1 MLRVRIWTI
10 NKFDIQFVLFLS
22 IFVDAVCMCVM
33 SVNEKRADGAHD
45 LTAKHNFQLRLIHN
59 DNGACVARCFAAG
72 QIYML
77 RFVFGY
83 AQPSALS
90 MA

>member
-1 MLRVRIWTI
+1 MLCV
-10 NKFDIQFVLFLS
+10 S
-22 IFVDAVCMCVM
+22 VM
-33 SVNEKRADGAHD
+33 SLNEKRADGAHD